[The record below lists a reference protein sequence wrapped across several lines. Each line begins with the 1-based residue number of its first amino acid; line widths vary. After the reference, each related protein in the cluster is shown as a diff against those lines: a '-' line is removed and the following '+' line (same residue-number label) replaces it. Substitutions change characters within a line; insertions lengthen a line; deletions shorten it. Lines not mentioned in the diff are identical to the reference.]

1 MFCQNCGSNLDNN
14 AAFCPNCGAA
24 APKAETAAPQPVVAS
39 PVATPAPE
47 QTYTAPVEA
56 PAPQQTY
63 TAPQQTY
70 SAPQQNYTAPQQ
82 VFTGYALNPVTARF
96 NSVFSDVLFM
106 IVCILVSVSTLFSSI
121 QVSTNVWGGTS
132 TSFSPDVFGI
142 LFTIF
147 LWMTYSSA
155 KKGNINIKSLRST
168 SGTTFA
174 MYIVMWVA
182 VGILGVCGLLVLVAG
197 NAVGGSIMGSLVDE
211 LGSDA
216 AIFYELGLGSAG
228 AAFTFIAI
236 VILLMAGVF
245 AVFNIFF
252 VGGLHKFAKSIYTS
266 AQNGFENIVKANSCS
281 IWLLVMGIIN
291 VLGSFSGGFTG
302 FIAGAAQSATYI
314 ILFIWIKKYFVAPAQ
329 TFVAPPQNY
338 VG

>member
-14 AAFCPNCGAA
+14 AAFCPNCGTA
-24 APKAETAAPQPVVAS
+24 APKAEAAAPQPVAAA

-47 QTYTAPVEA
+47 QTYTAPQQTYT
-56 PAPQQTY
+56 APQQTY

-70 SAPQQNYTAPQQ
+70 AAPQH
-82 VFTGYALNPVTARF
+82 VFTGYALNAVTARF

-132 TSFSPDVFGI
+132 TSFSPDVFGV

-147 LWMTYSSA
+147 LWMTYASA
-155 KKGNINIKSLRST
+155 KKGNINVKSLRST

-182 VGILGVCGLLVLVAG
+182 VGILGLCGLLLLVAG
-197 NAVGGSIMGSLVDE
+197 NALGGSIMGSLVDE

-216 AIFYELGLGSAG
+216 AILYELGLGSAG
-228 AAFTFIAI
+228 AAFTLIAI

-266 AQNGFENIVKANSCS
+266 AQNGFENIVNANSCS

-314 ILFIWIKKYFVAPAQ
+314 ILFIWIKKYFVAPTQ